1 MPIAYLSLGSN
12 LDKER
17 NLPAAVRLLATHGRL
32 LAVSAVYETAPVGN
46 PDDPAFFNAAV
57 ALETN
62 LPPAELKRQVLAHIE
77 QQLGRQRSP
86 DPNAPRTIDV
96 DISLYDDAILDL
108 GKLVDTLL
116 DGLVGGIPLTHC
128 VLLIQDR
135 TTMAFTPYRER
146 TTLDRPGP
154 LTPLRPDDPIVPSRF
169 AAWIFRYEDGGERIK
184 R

>member
-17 NLPAAVRLLATHGRL
+17 NLPAAVRLLAAHSRL

-57 ALETN
+57 ALETD
-62 LPPAELKRQVLAHIE
+62 LAPAELKQQVLACIE
-77 QQLGRQRSP
+77 QQLGRQRSA
-86 DPNAPRTIDV
+86 DPNAPRTIDI

-108 GKLVDTLL
+108 GKRR
-116 DGLVGGIPLTHC
+116 IP
-128 VLLIQDR
+128 
-135 TTMAFTPYRER
+135 
-146 TTLDRPGP
+146 
-154 LTPLRPDDPIVPSRF
+154 DPEIVRF
-169 AAWIFRYEDGGERIK
+169 AHIAVPLADLAPGYRHPETGETLAEIAARVTAAAAQPLLRRDDIALHGAP